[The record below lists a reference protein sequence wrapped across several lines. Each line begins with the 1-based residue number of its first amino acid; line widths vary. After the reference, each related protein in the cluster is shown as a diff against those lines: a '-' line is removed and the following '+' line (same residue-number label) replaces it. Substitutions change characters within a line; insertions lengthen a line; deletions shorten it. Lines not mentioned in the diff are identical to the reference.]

1 MTTPFSSMIAAS
13 RQKKAPTLS
22 LVALMD
28 IFTVLVFFLMFN
40 VHSDQA
46 IEQSRNVLDLPL
58 STQAIDHLAMDA
70 QVDVLEIPDE
80 NTAVFNG
87 QHIALDETLET
98 LTAQVQ
104 ANCETSDEA
113 PSPSSDEEKARRRRS
128 APELSTS
135 CDRSARCDALSI
147 CESLCGL
154 GESAGFSGHLP
165 DCNPKKI
172 TRENEHVI

>member
-1 MTTPFSSMIAAS
+1 MTTPLSSMMTAS

-46 IEQSRNVLDLPL
+46 IEQSRNVLNLPL
-58 STQAIDHLAMDA
+58 SAQAIDHLAMDA

-80 NTAVFNG
+80 NTAIFNG

-104 ANCETSDEA
+104 ADCKTSDEA
-113 PSPSSDEEKARRRRS
+113 PSPSSDEEKANNDAQ
-128 APELSTS
+128 APLNCQRLAIE
-135 CDRSARCDALSI
+135 APDAMPYPFVNRFVVW
-147 CESLCGL
+147 GK
-154 GESAGFSGHLP
+154 AQGFQDIYLIVTQ
-165 DCNPKKI
+165 KK
-172 TRENEHVI
+172 

>member
-1 MTTPFSSMIAAS
+1 MTTLLSSMMAAS

-58 STQAIDHLAMDA
+58 SAQAVDHLAMDA

-80 NTAVFNG
+80 DTAIFNG

-104 ANCETSDEA
+104 ADCKTSDDA
-113 PSPSSDEEKARRRRS
+113 PFPSSDEEKANDDAQ
-128 APELSTS
+128 APLNCQHLAIEAPNAMPYPFVNRFVVWGK
-135 CDRSARCDALSI
+135 C
-147 CESLCGL
+147 
-154 GESAGFSGHLP
+154 AGFR
-165 DCNPKKI
+165 
-172 TRENEHVI
+172 TFT